1 MRIALVAPLV
11 SPIAPPFLGG
21 AQAILYDL
29 AAGLAARGHDIIIFA
44 AEGTAI
50 PSVRTAPLQIDAAEL
65 TPLRFEPAFTDLPA
79 GPFFTQAHHFLRIA
93 LAIART
99 TPAFD
104 LVNAHAYD
112 WPAFAFAGLL
122 PVPVLHTIHLPN
134 ANATILDTLALLAD
148 AAPNT
153 RLSTVSRAC
162 AATYA
167 PRVAIETILYNG
179 IHLEDIPYGEHADS
193 DPYLLFAGRMAPEKG
208 VADALDIARLSGRR
222 LILTGGNYDDAYFAN
237 EIRPRLEP
245 LEREG
250 RASYLG
256 PVSRDRL
263 WQLMAGASA
272 VLVPSHWQEPFG
284 LVPCEAQA
292 AGAPVVGYAI
302 GALPEIVADGE
313 TGWLVPPHD
322 VEAAAAALTRVAAI
336 SRRACRAR
344 VEQRF
349 SLPAMLDAYERV
361 YAQIAEAAR

>member
-11 SPIAPPFLGG
+11 APIAPPFLGG

-29 AAGLAARGHDIIIFA
+29 AAGLAARGHDLTIFA

-50 PSVRTAPLQIDAAEL
+50 PGVRTAPLQIDSTPLA
-65 TPLRFEPAFTDLPA
+65 PLRFEPAYTELPA
-79 GPFFTQAHHFLRIA
+79 GPFFAQAHHFLRIA
-93 LAIART
+93 LAISQAD
-99 TPAFD
+99 PPYD

-112 WPAFAFAGLL
+112 WPAFVCAGLL
-122 PVPVLHTIHLPN
+122 PVPVLHTLHLPN
-134 ANATILDTLALLAD
+134 ASATILDALTVLAAD
-148 AAPNT
+148 APRTHLA
-153 RLSTVSRAC
+153 TVSRAC

-167 PRVAIETILYNG
+167 PRIQIETILYNG
-179 IHLEDIPYGEHADS
+179 IHLDDIPFGPRPAA

-208 VADALDIARLSGRR
+208 VADALDIARRSGRR
-222 LILTGGNYDDAYFAN
+222 LILTGGIYDHDYFAN
-237 EIRPRLEP
+237 EVRPRLEP

-250 RASYLG
+250 QADYLG
-256 PVSRDRL
+256 AVSRERL
-263 WQLMAGASA
+263 WHLMAGAAA
-272 VLVPSHWQEPFG
+272 VLVPSQWEEPFG

-302 GALPEIVADGE
+302 GALPEIVAEGQ
-313 TGWLVPPHD
+313 TGWLVPPRD
-322 VEAAAAALTRVAAI
+322 VAAAADALAQVDTL

-361 YAQIAEAAR
+361 YAQIARVTP